1 MVRDLHLGGLLFKYK
16 DGQTEFADIGEDC
29 GSWER
34 VSRRLLPPQL
44 HGGRQR
50 VRQPRATDERGGVRL
65 GAPKRDPPQGFKDVQ
80 LQSGLR
86 ENRTQQEGDAVQ
98 LRPIKDM

>member
-44 HGGRQR
+44 HGGRQC
-50 VRQPRATDERGGVRL
+50 VRQPHATDKRGGVRL